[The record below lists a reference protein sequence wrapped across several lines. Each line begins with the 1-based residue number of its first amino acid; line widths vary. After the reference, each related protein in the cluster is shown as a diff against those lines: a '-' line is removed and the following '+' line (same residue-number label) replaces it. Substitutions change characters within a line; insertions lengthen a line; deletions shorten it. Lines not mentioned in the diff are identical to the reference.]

1 MAANG
6 TKVYN
11 IKINGLDESVKVVD
25 ALITKLDTLQQRMEK
40 ISSMGVKLNSG
51 GGGGGATLQ
60 ELSAEDKLFNSIYN
74 TETKIEEA
82 RNQNYQYLVKIKD
95 ELKQVTVEQ
104 KAAAAGSKLDD
115 NAYNLNTMEGMK
127 AKLKDL
133 KALMQTTDTGSTLFS
148 QLSNEANDL
157 TNKLK
162 AIESEYGQ
170 FGRNVGNY
178 SSALSGLTEI
188 TVKVGDVER
197 SFKNARQASATLK
210 NELKALGNQGKI
222 NTKEYRDLFNAY
234 SEFQRKSSGISA
246 GMAQMMNAMQS
257 ISSIASIGGGL
268 GALFGDKNNDI
279 QKTIQRLLALQSVL
293 TGVNGLIKQ
302 MQTQKGLGTAI
313 ASGSAA
319 VDKFVAKITGAKVAE
334 EGLTMATNGAT
345 KAVRVFSTVLK
356 GVGIG
361 LILAAVGALI
371 TAFQKANKEIA
382 EGISKTDAFNASME
396 NMSKTLE
403 RRLDVLKGDY
413 LRGAIDDE
421 EYLNQELK
429 LQNDYLQENIR
440 LLEEASKS
448 NFWKWAAGRYAT
460 RGINVE
466 DPFKDAKLTG
476 WGGTTAITTIKQA
489 REEWEKANKEIK
501 KGTGF
506 WDGLFG
512 VSQKN
517 QVAAAN
523 VLLSDFVQRIKK
535 IDPAAEDARE
545 QIKALYDEM
554 TDDSIMRDIFAN
566 LSKNLPKEEAV
577 KALQAI
583 TAELEKM
590 GKAADS
596 AASAMQSRIQ
606 QWNIEAITDDIQ
618 RQIEAENAQYQKDLA
633 DYGQNAEAK
642 EALEKAHQKRM
653 NDIGKQAA
661 QRRLQDAN
669 EIQQHLI
676 AAMNDG
682 LAKTLMEIELQRKQ
696 AQDQAIQ
703 SQRRV
708 EEKLAAINE
717 EYDKKILDAKKD
729 WKEQMVGVYNDM
741 WTEIYQN
748 QIDIE
753 NMMADA
759 EMASEERIK
768 NWGLDSV
775 DSIKRKPY
783 TRGYSADYAN
793 TSEWTKELFRG
804 GYDKETLTMASHLK
818 LLRDEMAY
826 YLDQWSELNTK
837 KELGVELTKAETDL
851 MDKYSKAYVR
861 LEETEEAFKKT
872 KGYKANAERIEEAL
886 KHVNKVSVDTEAA
899 TLKTQFLGV
908 INIFDDYYASRLTVL
923 NEYYRRKAEIDKKQA
938 EKDYEFNRQEE
949 LRNYE
954 FLMDEYKKKR
964 KVELDGLVQ
973 DENYQANRKAIIE
986 KYNELIDASTDQHQ
1000 KKLEAMAKSHA
1011 NQLLIIEHE
1020 KDESIRE
1027 ETSNRLQATIQEY
1040 ENFAS
1045 KLAST
1050 VANYPV
1056 TDRSGWGIVDIG
1068 ATRKRN
1074 KEVLEAYKTLADRIV
1089 KEKERLQKA
1098 LSEGKISFDDFR
1110 VANEQ
1115 LNTLQDQ
1122 IIKTADTANK
1132 NGKNIIG
1139 DFISSINTYIQA
1151 LGSGLQDV
1159 LGWLRDK
1166 EDAEY
1171 NHRKEMLQKQTEE
1184 LEEALNKQQDITEKY
1199 ADNVNS
1205 IEDELSEARGDRRQ
1219 QLIDMLNQQKAA
1231 QRASLNEEKRIE
1243 KEKEA
1248 MEAKQEQMELEQ
1260 KKREHKRQIADAIIS
1275 SALAVV
1281 NGLATKP
1288 FVPVGIA
1295 MGALAAAL
1303 GAAQVAIIKST
1314 KYANGGLLEG
1324 KSHAQGGVKVL
1335 GGRAE
1340 LEGGEFITNKQT
1352 TAKNIDLLD
1361 FINTKKK
1368 RVELGDLVEFYSGGK
1383 LKSSLQKNMP
1393 KNRFAD
1399 GGQLPVLRSD
1409 ISLNNRFINALEQ
1422 YADRPSYVSVVE
1434 IMDAEKEVNN
1444 VRTIAGLD

>member
-25 ALITKLDTLQQRMEK
+25 ALITKLDTLQQRLEK

-104 KAAAAGSKLDD
+104 KAAAAAAKLND
-115 NAYNLNTMEGMK
+115 NQYNLETVAGMK
-127 AKLKDL
+127 EKLKDL
-133 KALMQTTDTGSTLFS
+133 KALLQTTPTGTDLFS
-148 QLSNEANDL
+148 QLTREANEL
-157 TNKLK
+157 TNKLRL
-162 AIESEYGQ
+162 IESSYGQ

-178 SSALSGLTEI
+178 SSALGGLSAVTVMVGETE
-188 TVKVGDVER
+188 VK
-197 SFKNARQASATLK
+197 FKNVDTALREMKRQLK
-210 NELKALGNQGKI
+210 NLRDDGKMATDQYKQLNEAFKELERRSQGM
-222 NTKEYRDLFNAY
+222 
-234 SEFQRKSSGISA
+234 SSNMSS
-246 GMAQMMNAMQS
+246 MLNMMTSVGA
-257 ISSIASIGGGL
+257 IASISGGL
-268 GALFGDKNNDI
+268 SALFGSKNNDI
-279 QKTIQRLLALQSVL
+279 QKTIQQLLALQTVMQ
-293 TGVNGLIKQ
+293 GLNTLRKQ
-302 MQTQKGLGTAI
+302 MVEEKGIGAALTAADQAI
-313 ASGSAA
+313 
-319 VDKFVAKITGAKVAE
+319 DNFVAKITGAKVAE

-356 GVGIG
+356 GLGIG
-361 LILAAVGALI
+361 AIIVAIAALANAV
-371 TAFQKANKEIA
+371 QKAAKEIA
-382 EGISKTDAFNASME
+382 DGVSRSEAFNASLDRTT
-396 NMSKTLE
+396 KALE
-403 RRLDVLKGDY
+403 RRIDLLKGDY
-413 LRGAIDDE
+413 IKGTIDDE
-421 EYLNQELK
+421 EFLNQQLK
-429 LQNDYLQENIR
+429 AQNDYLKDNIQ
-440 LLEEASKS
+440 LLEQASKS
-448 NFWKWAAGRYAT
+448 TFWSKIAGRYAT

-466 DPFKDAKLTG
+466 NPTKGAKTLG
-476 WGGTTAITTIKQA
+476 WLYNEDIKTIEQAKEIYDKTTAD
-489 REEWEKANKEIK
+489 IK

-506 WDGLFG
+506 WDSLFG
-512 VSQKN
+512 KTEKN

-523 VLLSDFVQRIKK
+523 VLLSDFVKRVNEIN
-535 IDPAAEDARE
+535 PAAEDAQE

-554 TDDSIMRDIFAN
+554 TNDARMKDIFTN
-566 LSKNLPKEEAV
+566 LSKSLPREEAV
-577 KALQAI
+577 KILQAI
-583 TAELEKM
+583 NAELEKM
-590 GKAADS
+590 GKAADT
-596 AASAMQSRIQ
+596 AASAMQGKIK
-606 QWNIEAITDDIQ
+606 QWGIDSIVDDIQ
-618 RQIEAENAQYQKDLA
+618 RQLAAEELQYKQDLME
-633 DYGQNAEAK
+633 YGQNAEAK
-642 EALEKAHQKRM
+642 EALEKAHQKRL
-653 NDIGKQAA
+653 NDIYKQAG
-661 QRRLQDAN
+661 QRRLQDEY
-669 EIQQHLI
+669 EIQRRLI
-676 AAMNDG
+676 AAMKDG
-682 LAKTLMEIELQRKQ
+682 LNKTLKEIELERKQ

-703 SQRRV
+703 SQRMV
-708 EEKLAAINE
+708 EEKLAAIDA
-717 EYDKKILDAKKD
+717 EYNKKVLDAKKE
-729 WKEQMVGVYNDM
+729 WKEQMVDIYNDL
-741 WTEIYQN
+741 WSEIYQN
-748 QIDIE
+748 QMDIDSMTNEAAMSRIE
-753 NMMADA
+753 NLYNQALRKIDAANAQSPFVRGYNPDYENVSERVKDMFRDQFRSDSRYYEAPKEILKTAVEYRNLIDKVEEEKKEFIKEYGEAVFEQLEYFNSAETMALEKLENSEFFKKNKEAILEAVDLSRIISTDA
-759 EMASEERIK
+759 ENETITKQFDNTMEVLVKYNDLRLDETRKYYSEK
-768 NWGLDSV
+768 
-775 DSIKRKPY
+775 
-783 TRGYSADYAN
+783 ADL
-793 TSEWTKELFRG
+793 EKEQAQ
-804 GYDKETLTMASHLK
+804 KE
-818 LLRDEMAY
+818 
-826 YLDQWSELNTK
+826 
-837 KELGVELTKAETDL
+837 
-851 MDKYSKAYVR
+851 
-861 LEETEEAFKKT
+861 
-872 KGYKANAERIEEAL
+872 
-886 KHVNKVSVDTEAA
+886 
-899 TLKTQFLGV
+899 
-908 INIFDDYYASRLTVL
+908 
-923 NEYYRRKAEIDKKQA
+923 
-938 EKDYEFNRQEE
+938 YEFNRQEE
-949 LRNYE
+949 LRNFE

-964 KVELDGLVQ
+964 KVELDGLVD
-973 DENYQANRKAIIE
+973 DENYEANRKAIVD
-986 KYNELIDASTDQHQ
+986 KYNQLIDASTQQHYD
-1000 KKLEAMAKSHA
+1000 KLEALEKSK
-1011 NQLLIIEHE
+1011 NENITSINEQYYTQIQKETYDNMRLM
-1020 KDESIRE
+1020 IRE
-1027 ETSNRLQATIQEY
+1027 Y
-1040 ENFAS
+1040 EIFAS
-1045 KLAST
+1045 KLSQLQSNLTIYDSA
-1050 VANYPV
+1050 
-1056 TDRSGWGIVDIG
+1056 GWGIVDIS
-1068 ATRKRN
+1068 ATKKRN
-1074 KEVLEAYKTLADRIV
+1074 DEIIKGAQSLAGRIIH
-1089 KEKERLQKA
+1089 EKEA
-1098 LSEGKISFDDFR
+1098 LK
-1110 VANEQ
+1110 EQ
-1115 LNTLQDQ
+1115 LDKNEITFADWKTANDRLDELQEQ
-1122 IIKTADTANK
+1122 VIKTADTAVK
-1132 NGKNIIG
+1132 TGKNIIG
-1139 DFISSINTYIQA
+1139 DFISSINTYVQA

-1205 IEDELSEARGDRRQ
+1205 IEEELSDARGDRRQ

-1260 KKREHKRQIADAIIS
+1260 KKRERKRQIADAIIS

-1393 KNRFAD
+1393 KNKFAD
-1399 GGQLPVLRSD
+1399 GGQLPTLRSD